1 MYHIIIQQISDKTL
15 SPKASLLKKWA
26 KLALSK
32 VIEQGELTI
41 RIVDPHEMKELN
53 ATYRHKDY
61 ATNVL
66 SFPFSMPEEIDM
78 AIPLLGDIVI
88 CADVVNK
95 EAQEQHKTQEA
106 HWAHMIVHG
115 IFHLLGHDHEK
126 EDEAKIMEALE
137 IETLQALG
145 FANPYEIK
153 DER

>member
-1 MYHIIIQQISDKTL
+1 MYHIVIQQISDKTL

-26 KLALSK
+26 KLALSQ

-41 RIVDPHEMKELN
+41 RIVDPAEMKTLN

-115 IFHLLGHDHEK
+115 IFHLLGYDHEK
-126 EDEAKIMEALE
+126 EEDAKEMEALE
-137 IETLQALG
+137 IATLQALN
-145 FANPYEIK
+145 FSNPYEIN
-153 DER
+153 DAS